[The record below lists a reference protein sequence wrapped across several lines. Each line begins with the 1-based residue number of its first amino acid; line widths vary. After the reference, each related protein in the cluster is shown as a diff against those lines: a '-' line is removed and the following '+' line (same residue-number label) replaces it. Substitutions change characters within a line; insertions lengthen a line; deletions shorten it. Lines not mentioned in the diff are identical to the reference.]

1 MLTNFFSWSLLIPK
15 NNDVLQKDLEGGRG
29 SPGRAV
35 ARGKPSAVQELGCI
49 HPATCSYLQLPLSLL
64 CWVGGWQL
72 PVSPPTL
79 LKAVLCA
86 CACGLGE
93 GQLCVSGKCSCTPP
107 RQLPICYEALVTIP
121 SLRGALLQFKC
132 APDREKTISGAN
144 NAAQMKNVLIFEAAL
159 WQKRWQWW
167 TQCQLFFLKC
177 HLSSMSF
184 PCSGGMQA

>member
-1 MLTNFFSWSLLIPK
+1 MMSSRKTWRGAEAAQAGLWP
-15 NNDVLQKDLEGGRG
+15 EGGHLQSRSWG
-29 SPGRAV
+29 AY
-35 ARGKPSAVQELGCI
+35 
-49 HPATCSYLQLPLSLL
+49 TCYLQLPLPLL

-72 PVSPPTL
+72 PVPPTL
-79 LKAVLCA
+79 LQAVLCA
-86 CACGLGE
+86 CACGPGE

-159 WQKRWQWW
+159 WQKR
-167 TQCQLFFLKC
+167 
-177 HLSSMSF
+177 
-184 PCSGGMQA
+184 